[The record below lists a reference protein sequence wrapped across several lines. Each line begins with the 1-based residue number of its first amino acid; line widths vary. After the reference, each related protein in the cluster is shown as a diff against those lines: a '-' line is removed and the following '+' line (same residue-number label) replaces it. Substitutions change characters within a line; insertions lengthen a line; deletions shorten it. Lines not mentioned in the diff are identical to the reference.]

1 MLHEE
6 IKKFF
11 KGEVEYSKEVL
22 AEYSRDASIFEV
34 IPEVVV
40 FPKDREDIKNLI
52 KFVAAEKKKGRN
64 ISVAARSAG
73 TCMSGGPL
81 TESIVI
87 NFTRHLNKLIKVT
100 DDFVI
105 VEPGLFYRDLEKVLD
120 EKGMMLPSYPASK
133 SLCALGGMISNNSGG
148 EKTLAYG
155 KTEKYVEEIKVIL
168 EDGEEYS
175 FGYKTKEDVVGVI
188 KNGGF
193 LGKIYSQMN
202 VLLEHNKER
211 ILAAK
216 PKVSKNSAGYEIWN
230 CVASGGMDI
239 GKIFIGA
246 QGTLGIVTEAKIK
259 IVSKKKYSG
268 LAVVFLKDIQK
279 LPELARATLK
289 FSPESIESFD
299 DNTWRIAMKF
309 LPEIIGKMK
318 AKNFFKLGFAFLPE
332 VFMALTSGIPKMV
345 VLVELAD
352 DNLVFLRSRLLELQK
367 ELKSSRFKVRLIS
380 SPTEAE
386 KYWTM
391 RRESFNLL
399 RSKIKDKQ
407 TAPFIDDF
415 IVNPG
420 KLGEFLPQLYAIL
433 DPYKDKMLYTIAGHI
448 GDGNFHIIPLVNLDD
463 EDVKRAIPR
472 LMELVYN
479 LVLKFGGSITAEHN
493 DGLIRSPFLEKMYG
507 REMYR
512 IFVDV
517 KHIFDPL
524 NIFNPGKKVE
534 SSLQY
539 ALNHIKSK

>member
-1 MLHEE
+1 MLYEE

-11 KGEVEYSKEVL
+11 KGEVEYSKEIL
-22 AEYSRDASIFEV
+22 AEYSHDASIFEV
-34 IPEVVV
+34 VPEVVV
-40 FPKDREDIKNLI
+40 FPKDREDIKNLV
-52 KFVAAEKKKGRN
+52 KFVSAEKKKGRK
-64 ISVAARSAG
+64 ISISARSAG
-73 TCMSGGPL
+73 TCMSGGSL
-81 TESIVI
+81 TESIVV
-87 NFTRHLNKLIKVT
+87 NFTRYLNSLIKVA
-100 DDFVI
+100 DDFVV

-120 EKGMMLPSYPASK
+120 EKGMMLSSYPASK

-155 KTEKYVEEIKVIL
+155 KTEKYVEELSVIL
-168 EDGEEYS
+168 ADGEEHIFS
-175 FGYKTKEDVVGVI
+175 FTDKSGVAEKI
-188 KNGGF
+188 RAGGF
-193 LGKIYSQMN
+193 EGEIYRQMN
-202 VLLEHNKER
+202 MLLEHNREK
-211 ILAAK
+211 ILSAK
-216 PKVSKNSAGYEIWN
+216 PRVSKNSAGYEVWN
-230 CVASGGMDI
+230 CIKNGGLDLN
-239 GKIFIGA
+239 KIFVGA
-246 QGTLGIVTEAKIK
+246 QGTLGIITEAKIK
-259 IVSKKKYSG
+259 IVPKKKYSG

-279 LPELARATLK
+279 LPELARIALK

-309 LPEIIGKMK
+309 LFEIARKMK
-318 AKNFFKLGFAFLPE
+318 VKNLFKLAFAFLPE

-352 DNLVFLRSRLLELQK
+352 DSEVFLKSRLIEMK
-367 ELKSSRFKVRLIS
+367 KDLKSSRFKVRLIS
-380 SPTEAE
+380 SQAESE

-415 IVNPG
+415 IVNPE

-433 DPYKDKMLYTIAGHI
+433 DPYKDKMLYTVAGHI

-463 EDVKRAIPR
+463 EDVRRAIPK
-472 LMELVYN
+472 LMDLVYN

-493 DGLIRSPFLEKMYG
+493 DGLVRSPFLEKMYG
-507 REMYR
+507 REVYK
-512 IFVDV
+512 IFEEI

>member
-1 MLHEE
+1 MLCEE
-6 IKKFF
+6 LKKII

-34 IPEVVV
+34 TPEVVV
-40 FPKDREDIKNLI
+40 FPKDREDIKSLV
-52 KFVAAEKKKGRN
+52 KFVFAEKQKGRK
-64 ISVAARSAG
+64 ISISARSAG
-73 TCMSGGPL
+73 TCMSGGSL
-81 TESIVI
+81 TESIVV
-87 NFTRHLNKLIKVT
+87 NFTRHLNSLIKVS
-100 DDFVI
+100 DDFVV

-175 FGYKTKEDVVGVI
+175 FGKKNKEEVVDVIRSGGLIGRIYK
-188 KNGGF
+188 
-193 LGKIYSQMN
+193 QMN
-202 VLLEHNKER
+202 MLLEHNKEK

-216 PKVSKNSAGYEIWN
+216 PRVSKNSAGYEVWN
-230 CVASGGMDI
+230 CIANGGMDL

-246 QGTLGIVTEAKIK
+246 QGTLGIVTEAKIR
-259 IVSKKKYSG
+259 VVPKKQYSG

-279 LPELARATLK
+279 LPTLAKIALR
-289 FSPESIESFD
+289 FRPESIESFD
-299 DNTWRIAMKF
+299 DNTLKIALKF
-309 LPEIIGKMK
+309 IFEIIGKMRIR
-318 AKNFFKLGFAFLPE
+318 NFFKLAFAFWPE
-332 VFMALTSGIPKMV
+332 ALMVLTGGIPKMI
-345 VLVELAD
+345 VLVELTD
-352 DNLVFLRSRLLELQK
+352 DSQSFLKSRLGELKK
-367 ELKSSRFKVRLIS
+367 ELREANFRVRLIS
-380 SPTEAE
+380 NPAESE

-415 IVNPG
+415 IVNPE
-420 KLGEFLPQLYAIL
+420 KLGEFLPKLYSLL
-433 DPYKDKMLYTIAGHI
+433 DPYKDKMIYTVAGHI
-448 GDGNFHIIPLVNLDD
+448 GDGNFHIIPLANLDD
-463 EDVKRAIPR
+463 EEFRRLIPK
-472 LMELVYN
+472 LMDLVYD
-479 LVLKFGGSITAEHN
+479 LVIKFGGSITAEHN
-493 DGLIRSPFLEKMYG
+493 DGLIRSPFLERMYG
-507 REMYR
+507 REVYK
-512 IFVDV
+512 IFGDI
-517 KHIFDPL
+517 KQIFDSE